1 MIKLNAFGQCSEDII
16 GTGIGECPFTSYG
29 DLVGLGLLKKGT
41 KLDVV
46 TDSFDETAFRTL
58 ITTGKLHQVINSYA
72 FEDTTPES
80 EKSTSST
87 GLMESVR
94 AGKPMYNFTFKKGAG
109 FHKAVYSLKGQN
121 RWDAMLYFT
130 EGILVAHNVAKT
142 EIKGFSGGMFDVDS
156 YKFTVGAETEFSK
169 ASLQLT
175 SAEEFNTR
183 FTFFPYSELGFNA
196 LEIDGVVQTEVFNL
210 VELSNA
216 DTEVLV
222 SIKDANNTSISYAS
236 LFDAVGDWE
245 VKNSGVPIVI
255 SAVVVSGD
263 NVSLTIPAVST
274 GNVISISLNGI
285 VADDEMKYYKS
296 NTIEVIVG

>member
-29 DLVGLGLLKKGT
+29 DLLGLGLLKKGT
-41 KLDVV
+41 KLNIL
-46 TDSFDETAFRTL
+46 TDTFDEAAFRAL
-58 ITTGKLHQVINSYA
+58 ITDGYLHQVVNSYA

-121 RWDAMLYFT
+121 RWDSMLYFT
-130 EGILVAHNVAKT
+130 EGVLVAHNVGKT

-196 LEIDGVVQTEVFNL
+196 LEIDGVVQTNVAYN
-210 VELSNA
+210 VAPSA
-216 DTEVLV
+216 GTSIEVLIAD
-222 SIKDANNTSISYAS
+222 SNNTSISYAS
-236 LFDAVGDWE
+236 LFDAVADWK
-245 VKNSGVPIVI
+245 VNVNGVNVVI
-255 SAVVVSGD
+255 AAVVVSG
-263 NVSLTIPAVST
+263 
-274 GNVISISLNGI
+274 NVITLTVPAFVATDVVKTSLNGI

-296 NTIEVIVG
+296 NTVEAVAV